1 VGRNPPKNLPKKQY
15 GPTRAT
21 LIKYTKKDPM
31 ARLRQVEQAKLIER
45 GIRKANEI
53 EMTSLNIP
61 VEEKVR
67 QVIQSTEDDLGRNL
81 DSDEISAL
89 TMTTALADERL
100 RKKYKKSFNQ
110 IKKEFAKAPANE
122 QAGFLDQL
130 AEDLLAQIGAELVL
144 EETIGQPPPYSSS
157 ESVSLGSPPSY
168 TSRAVSF
175 LSEQERQDAEDEAWI
190 QHQEA
195 ISRAKKS
202 GVAGVS
208 FANPSP
214 PPTAVVDS
222 FTGQVGVVPGW

>member
-1 VGRNPPKNLPKKQY
+1 
-15 GPTRAT
+15 
-21 LIKYTKKDPM
+21 M

-130 AEDLLAQIGAELVL
+130 AEDLLAQIGAELLL
-144 EETIGQPPPYSSS
+144 EESIGQPPPYSSS

-168 TSRAVSF
+168 TSRAFS
-175 LSEQERQDAEDEAWI
+175 SAQAQQEAEDEAWL
-190 QHQEA
+190 QQQEA
-195 ISRAKKS
+195 LSRARRA

-214 PPTAVVDS
+214 PPSAVVDS
-222 FTGQVGVVPGW
+222 LTGQVGFSDVPRFSAPGWD